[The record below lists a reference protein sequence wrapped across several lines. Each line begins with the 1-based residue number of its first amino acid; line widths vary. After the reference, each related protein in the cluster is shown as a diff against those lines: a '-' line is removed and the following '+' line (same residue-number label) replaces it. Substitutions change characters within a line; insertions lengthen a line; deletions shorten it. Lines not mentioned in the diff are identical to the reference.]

1 MLGLADDAAKMV
13 LARAKTP
20 PAKGYRF
27 PVFAPHEQDYEPSAD
42 HFAVM
47 SNALTYMLIQT
58 LDDANA
64 TVLLLPAWPCR
75 WSVSFKLHAPLRTT
89 LEGEY
94 DHVSRHLRVHVNP
107 PERQADVVVMGC
119 VEPGNLEML

>member
-1 MLGLADDAAKMV
+1 MEPECDGRGYARVGRRCRQDGSGESQDAAGQG
-13 LARAKTP
+13 LSL
-20 PAKGYRF
+20 

-75 WSVSFKLHAPLRTT
+75 WSVNFKLHAPRRTII
-89 LEGEY
+89 EGELKNGSLISLT
-94 DHVSRHLRVHVNP
+94 VTPESRR
-107 PERQADVVVMGC
+107 ADVSVAKC
-119 VEPGNLEML
+119 Q

>member
-75 WSVSFKLHAPLRTT
+75 WSVSFKLHAPRRTII
-89 LEGEY
+89 EGAMKNGSLISLTVTPE
-94 DHVSRHLRVHVNP
+94 SRR
-107 PERQADVVVMGC
+107 ADVSVAKC
-119 VEPGNLEML
+119 Q